1 MKPDAVAQAVICL
14 AIAIVAQLP
23 AHSRR
28 RVSNLMRATMVDG
41 LVDDADTIRILA
53 SVLDDEDH
61 YAD

>member
-1 MKPDAVAQAVICL
+1 
-14 AIAIVAQLP
+14 
-23 AHSRR
+23 
-28 RVSNLMRATMVDG
+28 MRATMADG